1 MAPSCILEGMLL
13 LYFQTLKILSWQTRL
28 TVAKRARLMELL
40 GVVEEEEPQGEEL
53 SEGSSGSFSFP
64 MMC

>member
-1 MAPSCILEGMLL
+1 MAPSHILEGMLP
-13 LYFQTLKILSWQTRL
+13 LYFQTLKILSWQTMIMA
-28 TVAKRARLMELL
+28 AKRARLSELL
-40 GVVEEEEPQGEEL
+40 GAVEEEEPQGEVL

>member
-1 MAPSCILEGMLL
+1 MAPSHILEGILL
-13 LYFQTLKILSWQTRL
+13 LYFQILKILSWQTRL
-28 TVAKRARLMELL
+28 TAAKKARLTELL

>member
-1 MAPSCILEGMLL
+1 MAPSHVLEGMLL
-13 LYFQTLKILSWQTRL
+13 LYFQTLKILSWQTMI
-28 TVAKRARLMELL
+28 TAAKRARLSELL
-40 GVVEEEEPQGEEL
+40 GAVEEEEPQGEAL